1 MEKAKYI
8 GKRIDTYYGQCMIHL
23 EYEYRGHLYEVTE
36 NRCKGNIPLSWQH
49 ANEQSRIDELI
60 EMESK
65 PKKPY
70 RYEDTAEYG
79 FELFWQSVN

>member
-8 GKRIDTYYGQCMIHL
+8 GKRIDTSYGQCMIHI
-23 EYEYRGHLYEVTE
+23 ESEYRGHRYEVTE
-36 NRCKGNIPLSWQH
+36 NRCKGNITLYRQH
-49 ANEQSRIDELI
+49 ENEHRSIDKLI